1 MGWVEGLACITWSL
15 AQSNDQV
22 MQSLQNMNE
31 FTFCKLLGEEEKKP
45 IEEGEKEE
53 VSLAEKGCC

>member
-1 MGWVEGLACITWSL
+1 MGWVEGPACITWSL
-15 AQSNDQV
+15 AQRSDQV

-45 IEEGEKEE
+45 IEEGEKVEAFM
-53 VSLAEKGCC
+53 AERGCC

>member
-1 MGWVEGLACITWSL
+1 
-15 AQSNDQV
+15 
-22 MQSLQNMNE
+22 MNE